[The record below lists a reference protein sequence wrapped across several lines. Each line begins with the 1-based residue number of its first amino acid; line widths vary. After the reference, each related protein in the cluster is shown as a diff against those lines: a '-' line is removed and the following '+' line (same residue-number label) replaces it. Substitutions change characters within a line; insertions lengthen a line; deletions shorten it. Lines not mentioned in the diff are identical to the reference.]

1 MIEFKKYSIWKKKD
15 ERILITFV
23 YRNNDIQ
30 CKNYND
36 FKKKMMKIIIKKLMI
51 KNSIFA
57 IIITK
62 INYIYNFYL
71 YKAIL

>member
-1 MIEFKKYSIWKKKD
+1 MIEFKKYSIWKKD

-36 FKKKMMKIIIKKLMI
+36 FKKNDEKIRFLP
-51 KNSIFA
+51 
-57 IIITK
+57 
-62 INYIYNFYL
+62 L
-71 YKAIL
+71 L

>member
-36 FKKKMMKIIIKKLMI
+36 FKKNDEKIRFLP
-51 KNSIFA
+51 
-57 IIITK
+57 
-62 INYIYNFYL
+62 L
-71 YKAIL
+71 L

>member
-36 FKKKMMKIIIKKLMI
+36 FKKNDENNNKKIDDKK
-51 KNSIFA
+51 FDFCH
-57 IIITK
+57 
-62 INYIYNFYL
+62 YYN
-71 YKAIL
+71 

>member
-1 MIEFKKYSIWKKKD
+1 MNEFLLHSFIATMTYNAKITMI
-15 ERILITFV
+15 L
-23 YRNNDIQ
+23 
-30 CKNYND
+30 
-36 FKKKMMKIIIKKLMI
+36 KKMMKIIIKKLMI